1 MCLIFFSYE
10 QHPAYRLVLAANRD
24 EYYERPTQSL
34 DFWEDSPNILA
45 GRDLKQSGTW
55 MGITRNGRFAAI
67 TNFRDPA
74 SLKPDAPSRGLLV
87 SDFLAGNTSPER
99 YLESIHAVGGKYNGF
114 NLLVGDQSAL
124 FWYSNRANGIQKIK
138 PGLYGLSNHLLNT
151 PWHKVEN
158 GITELEIVLAEKQS
172 EEQIDIEAVFRIL
185 ADGTRPPDDR
195 LPNTGVGLAW
205 ERILSP
211 MFVTSE
217 TYGTRS
223 SSVLLIKRNGEVTFA
238 ERTFTPK
245 NQNGSTEH
253 ETRIFRMMLER

>member
-1 MCLIFFSYE
+1 MCLIFFLYE
-10 QHPAYRLVLAANRD
+10 QHPVYRLALAANRD
-24 EYYERPTQSL
+24 EYYERPTQAL
-34 DFWEDSPNILA
+34 GFWEDSPNILA

-74 SLKPDAPSRGLLV
+74 SLKPDAPSRGLLI

-99 YLESIHAVGGKYNGF
+99 CLEEIQSVGYRYNGF
-114 NLLVGDQSAL
+114 NLLLGDHAEL
-124 FWYSNRANGIQKIK
+124 FYYSNRADGFRKIK

-151 PWHKVEN
+151 PWHKVEK
-158 GITELEIVLAEKQS
+158 GMAELEIALS
-172 EEQIDIEAVFRIL
+172 EEQAEEHIDIEAIFRIL

-195 LPNTGVGLAW
+195 LPNTGVGIEW

-211 MFVTSE
+211 IFVSSE

-238 ERTFTPK
+238 ERTFAPE
-245 NQNGSTEH
+245 NQGGNTEH
-253 ETRIFRMMLER
+253 ETRIFRMMLEK